1 MLIWCL
7 AVSTSLAIVYAP
19 HNTMKDNPHEWSK
32 GEKVVFGSLRWFLFS
47 MSVGWVIFACEYGY
61 AGRFSFKV
69 YMPLSICCKFLQF
82 LFFYEEKSNDTS
94 HIIYYRSANQ
104 ALLSIQL

>member
-1 MLIWCL
+1 MIFWSV

-47 MSVGWVIFACEYGY
+47 LAVGWVIFACEYGY
-61 AGRFSFKV
+61 AGRFTFV
-69 YMPLSICCKFLQF
+69 YADIFYFIYDLY
-82 LFFYEEKSNDTS
+82 FFT
-94 HIIYYRSANQ
+94 IR
-104 ALLSIQL
+104 